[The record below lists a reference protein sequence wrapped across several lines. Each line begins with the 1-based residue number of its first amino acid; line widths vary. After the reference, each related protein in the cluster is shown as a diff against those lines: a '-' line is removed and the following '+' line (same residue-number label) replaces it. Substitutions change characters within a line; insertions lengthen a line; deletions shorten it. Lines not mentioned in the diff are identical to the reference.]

1 MRRSHVAWR
10 AVPTCVAAL
19 IACTVWGRPLMAEK
33 PRVATFECDITPP
46 LGQPLFSGDLL
57 TKVSEPLLAKG
68 VVLESGGKRVVLC
81 ALDWC
86 MVSNGTHLSMR
97 RRLAEAVGGSPDD
110 VAVQTLHQHNA
121 PMADIDAQRLLAQQ
135 GDATAH
141 VDPEWLEATERRM
154 ADAARAAVARL
165 AAFDRVGTG
174 KGQVDRVASNRR
186 VRDAQGRIP
195 GRTSLAAPALRE
207 LPEGTIDPFVRTVT
221 FAAGDK
227 PLVRLHYYA
236 THPQVK

>member
-1 MRRSHVAWR
+1 MKDHRAACLATPRSPRRWPAAW
-10 AVPTCVAAL
+10 AAWMCAPWCVATV
-19 IACTVWGRPLMAEK
+19 IVCTAWARPPVADP

-46 LGQPLFSGDLL
+46 LGQPLFSGDPLK
-57 TKVSEPLLAKG
+57 TVAEPLLAKG

-121 PMADIDAQRLLAQQ
+121 PMADIDAQRLLAQH

-141 VDPEWLEATERRM
+141 IDPEWL
-154 ADAARAAVARL
+154 DA
-165 AAFDRVGTG
+165 
-174 KGQVDRVASNRR
+174 
-186 VRDAQGRIP
+186 
-195 GRTSLAAPALRE
+195 
-207 LPEGTIDPFVRTVT
+207 
-221 FAAGDK
+221 
-227 PLVRLHYYA
+227 
-236 THPQVK
+236 